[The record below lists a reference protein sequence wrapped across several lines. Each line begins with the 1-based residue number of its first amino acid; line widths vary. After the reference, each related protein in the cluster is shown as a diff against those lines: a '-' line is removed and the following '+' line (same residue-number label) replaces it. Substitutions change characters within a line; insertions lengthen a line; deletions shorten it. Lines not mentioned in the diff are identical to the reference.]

1 MINNFKT
8 KLLLTLIAT
17 SIHYDDLMNPTTYS
31 KDLYKEVILDGNYSN
46 DISHPDK
53 FLEFSIGERVAKPSE
68 ISIAI
73 NTWKTQSDRIK
84 VVEYA
89 KSHEGRPLHAV
100 FISSPNNINN
110 LDNIKNSIN
119 QLSDARETS
128 DREARSIIE
137 ELPAIAWMAYS
148 IHGNETS
155 GADAAFAA
163 IYHLI
168 ASNDDEVLSLSLI
181 HI

>member
-17 SIHYDDLMNPTTYS
+17 SIHSDDLMNPTTYS
-31 KDLYKEVILDGNYSN
+31 KDLYTEVILDGNYSN

-89 KSHEGRPLHAV
+89 ESHEGRPLHA
-100 FISSPNNINN
+100 
-110 LDNIKNSIN
+110 
-119 QLSDARETS
+119 
-128 DREARSIIE
+128 
-137 ELPAIAWMAYS
+137 
-148 IHGNETS
+148 
-155 GADAAFAA
+155 
-163 IYHLI
+163 
-168 ASNDDEVLSLSLI
+168 LSLI

>member
-8 KLLLTLIAT
+8 KLFLTLIAT
-17 SIHYDDLMNPTTYS
+17 SIHSDDLMNPTTYS
-31 KDLYKEVILDGNYSN
+31 KDLYTEVILDGNYSN
-46 DISHPDK
+46 DISHPDE

-110 LDNIKNSIN
+110 L
-119 QLSDARETS
+119 
-128 DREARSIIE
+128 II
-137 ELPAIAWMAYS
+137 
-148 IHGNETS
+148 
-155 GADAAFAA
+155 
-163 IYHLI
+163 
-168 ASNDDEVLSLSLI
+168 
-181 HI
+181 